1 MTKREFY
8 KSPEMDKVRKGIN
21 GCAIAGY
28 ITAAISLALNLLL
41 LDNPSGIIDTVL
53 IIVLSL
59 LIQLI
64 QSRAAA
70 IILCIYGVINM
81 IVITL
86 ATGRFGGWWI
96 LLVGIFAAIHTFK
109 FHKAWKQQKAFES
122 ESGAYTGITGE

>member
-8 KSPEMDKVRKGIN
+8 KSSEMDSVRKNIN

-28 ITAAISLALNLLL
+28 IIAVLSLVANLLL
-41 LDNPSGIIDTVL
+41 RDNPSGIIDTVL

-122 ESGAYTGITGE
+122 ERAELTQE

>member
-1 MTKREFY
+1 MTRREFY
-8 KSPEMDKVRKGIN
+8 KSSEMDSVRKNIS

-28 ITAAISLALNLLL
+28 IIAVLSLVANLLL

-122 ESGAYTGITGE
+122 ERAELTQE